1 MNIKLY
7 TSARK
12 IFILFSFFFALL
24 ANAQAPEKM
33 SYQAVIRNASNVLVA
48 NQGVGM
54 KISILQGTATGTE
67 VYKELFNPNPTTNA
81 NGLVTL
87 AIGTGLPITGI
98 FAGIDWSAGPYF
110 IKTET
115 DPTGGTSYTITST
128 TQLMSV
134 PYALYAK
141 NGVPSQINQ
150 AGKVLTTDGTSA
162 SWTKMLSDI
171 GVKFYIVAQG
181 DFPNF
186 STGASANTLGAIVMH
201 ANNGG
206 GLINDVGVTIP
217 CDGRS
222 LLISQHQAL
231 FSVIYTTY
239 GGDGVTT
246 FKIPNLNNGLA
257 PKGRN

>member
-7 TSARK
+7 TSSRK
-12 IFILFSFFFALL
+12 IFILFSFLFFLKG
-24 ANAQAPEKM
+24 NAQAPEKM
-33 SYQAVIRNASNVLVA
+33 SYQAVIRNSSNALVSNA
-48 NQGVGM
+48 NVGI

-67 VYKELFNPNPTTNA
+67 VYSQTQTATTNV
-81 NGLVTL
+81 NGLVSLTIGEGGFVSGDFV
-87 AIGTGLPITGI
+87 AINWGN
-98 FAGIDWSAGPYF
+98 GPYF

-115 DPTGGTSYTITST
+115 DPTGGANYTITST
-128 TQLMSV
+128 TQLLSV
-134 PYALYAK
+134 PFAMYAK
-141 NGVPSQINQ
+141 NGVPSQTNQ

-171 GVKFYIVAQG
+171 GVRFYIKVG
-181 DFPNF
+181 GTF
-186 STGASANTLGAIVMH
+186 SWDAAAGGIGTIVMH
-201 ANNGG
+201 ANNNNTFDWG
-206 GLINDVGVTIP
+206 DYTSIP

-222 LLISQHQAL
+222 LLISQYSAL
-231 FSVIYTTY
+231 FSVLGTTY

>member
-1 MNIKLY
+1 MTIKLY

-12 IFILFSFFFALL
+12 IFILFSFLFFLKG
-24 ANAQAPEKM
+24 NAQAPEKM
-33 SYQAVIRNASNVLVA
+33 SYQAVIRNSSNALVSNA
-48 NQGVGM
+48 NVGIR
-54 KISILQGTATGTE
+54 ISILQGTATGTS
-67 VYKELFNPNPTTNA
+67 VYTQTQTAATNA
-81 NGLVTL
+81 NGLVSLTIGDGGFVSGDFV
-87 AIGTGLPITGI
+87 AINWGN
-98 FAGIDWSAGPYF
+98 GPYF

-115 DPTGGTSYTITST
+115 DPTGGSNYTITST
-128 TQLMSV
+128 TQLLSV
-134 PYALYAK
+134 PFAMYAK
-141 NGVPSQINQ
+141 NGVPTQTNQ
-150 AGKVLTTDGTSA
+150 AGKALTTDGTSA

-181 DFPNF
+181 DFPNY

-239 GGDGVTT
+239 GGDGITT